1 MRAVRLLRLIK
12 LGKVLGMSRILKRYE
27 AHMDVTY
34 ALLSLIKMVFSII
47 AWSHLQALVVAVL
60 VVVVVAVVVVVLLL
74 VALVR
79 TSSSRQ

>member
-60 VVVVVAVVVVVLLL
+60 VVVVVAVVVVVLQ